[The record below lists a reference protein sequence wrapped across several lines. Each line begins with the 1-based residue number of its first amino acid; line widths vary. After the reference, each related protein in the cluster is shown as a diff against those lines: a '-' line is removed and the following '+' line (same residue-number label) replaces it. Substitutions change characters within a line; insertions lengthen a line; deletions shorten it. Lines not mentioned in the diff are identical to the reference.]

1 MTIPAKE
8 LLDTKVLWT
17 MVGGKTVWSAADKK
31 DPLRKE

>member
-1 MTIPAKE
+1 

-31 DPLRKE
+31 DPF